1 MSGARE
7 APKIMSNAKVEI
19 SEQEYKSLKEQSN
32 MLGLIASYVEE
43 FCHEEATTLM
53 GVLTLLS
60 KYHYCRYELAEHDLE
75 RSSKRNK

>member
-1 MSGARE
+1 MSI
-7 APKIMSNAKVEI
+7 PKVEI

-43 FCHEEATTLM
+43 FCNQEDTTLV
-53 GVLTLLS
+53 GVLKLIS

-75 RSSKRNK
+75 INSKRNK